1 MSEALLPVEPGR
13 QRLLRL
19 DSAVILKRFLYLER
33 AVIVA
38 AAAWIPAVR
47 RLETKALLSRSAW
60 EDAETAKALRNR
72 IFELRYPD
80 RTLELGS
87 ERPLVA
93 LFDAALDAPG
103 PTDLLVAFAEVL
115 LPAQRTA
122 YEDYLELSDD
132 IADGPT
138 RRFLEVSVKEKAL
151 RERALRDASEHEPG
165 AVSEWVASLKDR
177 LDELLGVSLE
187 PPSYTDTGP
196 RITGGRPFGLAQE
209 AARDPRFFL
218 TPFYW
223 PDALDPDYPYGEGM
237 LLQLRSAVSHLNE
250 VWAVET
256 AAAVLHAFQREL
268 GWDFLFDA
276 ARWLYDESRHMTMGA
291 RRLAFWGFEP
301 GQIPLGSYIY
311 QACRDQDP
319 IYRLAMLS
327 FFESKNIG
335 KKKVRAAAFGGL
347 GDRTSQ
353 RDMDFDWADEAIHAG
368 YGRRWLRTALEVRG
382 QDPESWPGLVSRCEV
397 LVSERVARA
406 TEAERRACMEGA
418 AALLARAEEIVLS
431 SSGSAARTAS
441 P

>member
-1 MSEALLPVEPGR
+1 MSDSLLPVEPGR
-13 QRLLRL
+13 QGLLRI

-38 AAAWIPAVR
+38 AAAWIPAVQ

-60 EDAETAKALRNR
+60 EDSATARELRNR

-80 RTLELGS
+80 RTLELGP
-87 ERPLVA
+87 ERELVA

-103 PTDLLVAFAEVL
+103 PADLLTALSGVL
-115 LPAQRTA
+115 LPAQRRA
-122 YEDYLELSDD
+122 YEDYLEFSDD

-138 RRFLEVSVKEKAL
+138 RRFLQVAVNEKL
-151 RERALRDASEHEPG
+151 EREGTLQEAVEHEPG
-165 AVSEWVASLKDR
+165 IPGDWAGRLHKLIEKAS
-177 LDELLGVSLE
+177 GTTLE
-187 PPSYTDTGP
+187 AASRAAEVTSTVP
-196 RITGGRPFGLAQE
+196 GGRPFGLAQE
-209 AARDPRFFL
+209 PARDPRYFV

-223 PDALDPDYPYGEGM
+223 PDALDPGYPYGEG
-237 LLQLRSAVSHLNE
+237 LQLQVRSAVSHLNE

-256 AAAVLHAFQREL
+256 AAAILHAFEREL
-268 GWDFLFDA
+268 GWEFLFDA

-301 GQIPLGSYIY
+301 AQVPLGSYIY

-319 IYRLAMLS
+319 IYRLAMLA
-327 FFESKNIG
+327 FFETKNIS

-368 YGRRWLRTALEVRG
+368 YGRRWLRAALEVRG
-382 QDPESWPGLVSRCEV
+382 EDPESWAELVSRCES
-397 LVSERVARA
+397 LVSERVAHA
-406 TEAERRACMEGA
+406 TGAERRSCQEGA
-418 AALLARAEEIVLS
+418 VALLARAEKLVLPT
-431 SSGSAARTAS
+431 SG
-441 P
+441 